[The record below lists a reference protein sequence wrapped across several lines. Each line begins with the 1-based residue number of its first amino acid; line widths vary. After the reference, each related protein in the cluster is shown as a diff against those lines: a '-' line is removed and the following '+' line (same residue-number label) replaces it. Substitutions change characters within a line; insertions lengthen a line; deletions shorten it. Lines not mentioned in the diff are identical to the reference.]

1 MNIDFNSFFRMRVD
15 VTKVD
20 AVKDQYQLTIERV
33 DLEDNFYSSTNS
45 FFMNKE
51 QLTKLADYLSE
62 VVDGIE

>member
-20 AVKDQYQLTIERV
+20 TVKDQYQLTIERV

-51 QLTKLADYLSE
+51 QLTKLADCLGE

>member
-20 AVKDQYQLTIERV
+20 AVNDQYQLTIERV

-45 FFMNKE
+45 FFMNKA
-51 QLTKLADYLSE
+51 QLTKLANYLSE
-62 VVDGIE
+62 AVNELN

>member
-20 AVKDQYQLTIERV
+20 VVKDQYQLTIERV
-33 DLEDNFYSSTNS
+33 DLEDTFYSSNTS

-51 QLTKLADYLSE
+51 QLTKLANYLSE
-62 VVDGIE
+62 VVNELD

>member
-20 AVKDQYQLTIERV
+20 AVNDQYQLTIERV

-62 VVDGIE
+62 VVHELD

>member
-20 AVKDQYQLTIERV
+20 AVNDQYQLTIERV

-51 QLTKLADYLSE
+51 QLSKLANYLSE
-62 VVDGIE
+62 VVNELD